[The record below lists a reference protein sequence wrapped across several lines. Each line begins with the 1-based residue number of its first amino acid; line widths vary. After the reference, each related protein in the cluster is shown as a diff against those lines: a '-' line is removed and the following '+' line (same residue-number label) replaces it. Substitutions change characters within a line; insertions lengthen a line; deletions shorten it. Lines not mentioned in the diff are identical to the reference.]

1 MVYFN
6 IIKTP
11 LLIAVYYD
19 TKTGNV
25 RNFIKKLLAMAS
37 NMIAININDIN
48 EGDVLLPGHL
58 ITYTTGSGSV
68 PVTTQYFRE
77 RNFQSVLSISAS
89 GNKNWGKNFSVSG
102 DILAERYALF
112 LVHKFEMTGF
122 EEDVKKV
129 LKDIFSIEECRSRI
143 L

>member
-1 MVYFN
+1 M
-6 IIKTP
+6 
-11 LLIAVYYD
+11 
-19 TKTGNV
+19 
-25 RNFIKKLLAMAS
+25 
-37 NMIAININDIN
+37 
-48 EGDVLLPGHL
+48 
-58 ITYTTGSGSV
+58 
-68 PVTTQYFRE
+68 E

-122 EEDVKKV
+122 EEDVNKV

>member
-1 MVYFN
+1 M
-6 IIKTP
+6 T
-11 LLIAVYYD
+11 VYYD

-25 RNFIKKLLAMAS
+25 RNFIKKLLDMAS

-68 PVTTQYFRE
+68 PVTTQYFME

-89 GNKNWGKNFSVSG
+89 GNKNWGKNFAVSG
-102 DILAERYALF
+102 DILAERYALP
-112 LVHKFEMTGF
+112 LVHKFEMAGF

-129 LKDIFSIEECRSRI
+129 LKDISSIEECRSRI